1 MADAPFPH
9 EVGGYIL
16 AGGKSSRMGR
26 DKALMELA
34 GKPLIRH
41 AVKKLRRVCM
51 DVRILTDNE
60 EFAAFA
66 PIVRDIHP
74 GCGPMSG
81 MEAGLRHS
89 VFEWNLFMAVDMPFV
104 PSAFLFW
111 WIGKCLS
118 SSKNAAFG
126 RARVQMFEHG
136 GRPQPG
142 LCLLHRDVGPF
153 LTTAIERG
161 EYKLVP
167 ALEQAA
173 GTLSEREGL
182 LPGSGFFCLPLI
194 EFGEPHLGLSRGE
207 DWQFTTEAQRAVQTL
222 WFANL
227 NTPEE
232 FVEAK
237 RHLDALDT

>member
-1 MADAPFPH
+1 MGDAPLPH
-9 EVGGYIL
+9 EVGGYVL

-51 DVRILTDNE
+51 DVRILTNNE
-60 EFAAFA
+60 EFHAFA

-111 WIGKCLS
+111 WLGQRLSAKRTEVIGPP
-118 SSKNAAFG
+118 
-126 RARVQMFEHG
+126 RVRMFEDG
-136 GRPQPG
+136 GKPQPG
-142 LCLLHRDVGPF
+142 LCLMHQDVAPF
-153 LTTAIERG
+153 LTVALEHG
-161 EYKLVP
+161 EYKLMPV
-167 ALEQAA
+167 LKAA
-173 GTLSEREGL
+173 GQALAERDGF
-182 LPGSGFFCLPLI
+182 LPGSGFFCLPLV
-194 EFGEPHLGLSRGE
+194 EFGPSERGMSNHE
-207 DWQFTTEAQRAVQTL
+207 AWMGTTEAQQRAFPF
-222 WFANL
+222 WFTNL

-232 FVEAK
+232 FAEAE
-237 RHLDALDT
+237 RHVDALDT